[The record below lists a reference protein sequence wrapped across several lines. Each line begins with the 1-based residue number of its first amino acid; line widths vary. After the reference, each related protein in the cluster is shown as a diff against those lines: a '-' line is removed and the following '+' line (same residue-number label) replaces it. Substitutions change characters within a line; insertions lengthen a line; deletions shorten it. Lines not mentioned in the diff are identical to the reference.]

1 MDQSQ
6 KHCIGYSYAGR
17 RNLINVG
24 TTHTELSIMNTS
36 GEGEGLNYV
45 HPFDFSNE
53 ARIPKC
59 LKILGKAKGHLVFL
73 KYFLN
78 FLKVFYH

>member
-1 MDQSQ
+1 
-6 KHCIGYSYAGR
+6 
-17 RNLINVG
+17 
-24 TTHTELSIMNTS
+24 MNTS